1 MDKPNNEILKVKQ
14 FLSEQKPAKKF
25 SSDQKPPTPGRTPN
39 RHRKI
44 KDANLDTY
52 TKIQQYTDKTI
63 PNQQL
68 SNLLEE
74 KDDLRTKYLTPGP
87 DDFDNEI
94 LLRSD
99 NDKRKMKTGSVQSNY
114 PRGMINFS

>member
-52 TKIQQYTDKTI
+52 TKI
-63 PNQQL
+63 
-68 SNLLEE
+68 
-74 KDDLRTKYLTPGP
+74 
-87 DDFDNEI
+87 
-94 LLRSD
+94 
-99 NDKRKMKTGSVQSNY
+99 
-114 PRGMINFS
+114 